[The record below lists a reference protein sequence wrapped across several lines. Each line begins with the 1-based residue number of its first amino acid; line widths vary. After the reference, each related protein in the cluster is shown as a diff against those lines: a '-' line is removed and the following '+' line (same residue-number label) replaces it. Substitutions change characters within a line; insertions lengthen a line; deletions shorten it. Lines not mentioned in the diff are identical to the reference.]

1 MEHVLVHFPES
12 RTVLIDGE
20 ESGATNAV
28 LRVEEG
34 SHTFSLGG
42 PEDYLPSSR
51 TVNVSGTSPIK
62 PRKVT
67 FVKKP

>member
-1 MEHVLVHFPES
+1 MEHVLVNFPES

-20 ESGATNAV
+20 VSGMTNDI

-34 SHTFSLGG
+34 THTFSLGD
-42 PEDYLPSSR
+42 PLDYKPSSR
-51 TVNVSGTSPIK
+51 TIKVKGTSPIK